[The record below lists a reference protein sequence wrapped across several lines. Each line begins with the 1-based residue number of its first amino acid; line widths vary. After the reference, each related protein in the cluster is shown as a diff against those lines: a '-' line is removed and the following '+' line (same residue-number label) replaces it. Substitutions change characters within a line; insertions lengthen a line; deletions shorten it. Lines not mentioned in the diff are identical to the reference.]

1 MTPLAHHICLRL
13 KNDQVIAPTPEQR
26 RILAR
31 VVLTKGKSDNLLAFS
46 LADTHLHL
54 LSACML
60 GPSRELARRI
70 ELSLHFRLGLKIGF
84 APAHAKP
91 VRDNW
96 HNHNTFS
103 YIMGQDL
110 RHELKC
116 DPFREA
122 SNLPDLLGLRPLG
135 AYTARNVRQM
145 LTRIK
150 RRDLIEH
157 FGVESLELTAKPTGP
172 VLLQA
177 GLMAAALPELKGRL
191 GMETRRAI
199 AEVASPHMQIQE
211 IATHLGVSRQ
221 TVRNLGKKPADP
233 SLVRAVKLQT
243 SLILKHRGSS
253 VNQEPFVGD
262 SGRSPNKAAR

>member
-1 MTPLAHHICLRL
+1 MTFLAHHICLRL
-13 KNDQVIAPTPEQR
+13 KNDQIIAPTPEER

-31 VVLTKGKSDNLLAFS
+31 VVLTKGKSNKLLAFS

-54 LSACML
+54 LSGCMP

-70 ELSLHFRLGLKIGF
+70 ELSLHFKLGLRIGF
-84 APAHAKP
+84 APAHVNP
-91 VRDNW
+91 VRDNR
-96 HNHNTFS
+96 HNQNTFS
-103 YIMGQDL
+103 YIMGQDV
-110 RHELKC
+110 RHELQC

-135 AYTARNVRQM
+135 AYTARNVRQI
-145 LTRIK
+145 LPRIK
-150 RRDLIEH
+150 RRDLIKH
-157 FGVESLELTAKPTGP
+157 LGVESLELTTKPTGP
-172 VLLQA
+172 ALLQA

-199 AEVASPHMQIQE
+199 IEVASPHMQMQE
-211 IATHLGVSRQ
+211 IATHLGVTRQ

-243 SLILKHRGSS
+243 SLILKHRGTR
-253 VNQEPFVGD
+253 VNEEPFLGD
-262 SGRSPNKAAR
+262 SDRSSDKATT